1 MITFLILAN
10 LAILAC
16 WQIGKDQ
23 LKEVRLRAVIT
34 YFILANLAI
43 LALAEGSYLIIL
55 VWLDDGTL
63 RN

>member
-1 MITFLILAN
+1 VITFLILAN

-34 YFILANLAI
+34 FLILSNLAI
-43 LALAEGSYLIIL
+43 LACWQIGKDQLKEVTVG
-55 VWLDDGTL
+55 
-63 RN
+63 